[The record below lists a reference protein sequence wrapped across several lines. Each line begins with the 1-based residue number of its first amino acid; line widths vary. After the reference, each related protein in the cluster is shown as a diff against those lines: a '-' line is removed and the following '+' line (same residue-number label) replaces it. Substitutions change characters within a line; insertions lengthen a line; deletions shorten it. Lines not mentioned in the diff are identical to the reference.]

1 MYHYLICH
9 IFLYSL
15 AGKLE
20 LLAYRAHLEA
30 IPTLDIWGEEPF
42 GAHLRILK

>member
-1 MYHYLICH
+1 LN
-9 IFLYSL
+9 SL